1 MLRDNIRLF
10 QAALCCAGAI
20 AVSICLTT
28 EVVAQKKLE
37 KVTLGQVTSTSLTF
51 APVFAAE
58 TLGFFADEGIELQH
72 LNFQGGSVLQPQIA
86 NKQVMFGFTAVEL
99 AIISRQPGK
108 DPIPLVFFYNG
119 ARESI
124 WETVV
129 LDSSPIKSLNDLRG
143 KKIGIGATAN
153 ANVPLTRA
161 MLHDLGMDVIK
172 DYSFLPIGVGAPAFR
187 AVQNGDA
194 DAYNTFDS
202 NIATF
207 ETTGV
212 KLRKLEV
219 PQKYRELFSNGFVAH
234 RDTLRDKPELVVG
247 FGRALTKGII
257 VCEENP
263 SFCVRNFWKL
273 YPNAKP
279 QAVSDEE
286 AMKKGL
292 HVLQSRMQKYTYF
305 PPGAKREFGI
315 YSDKSWRDYV
325 DVLYEGG
332 ELSTKDISVTGLYS
346 NKFVPDFNNFD
357 LNAIRKK
364 AHSLN

>member
-1 MLRDNIRLF
+1 MSRAENRFFRVL
-10 QAALCCAGAI
+10 LCCVC
-20 AVSICLTT
+20 AVVGGVSLAKDAA
-28 EVVAQKKLE
+28 AQKKLE
-37 KVTLGQVTSTSLTF
+37 KVSLGQVTSTSLTF
-51 APVFAAE
+51 APIFAAE
-58 TLGFFADEGIELQH
+58 TLGYFADEGIELQH
-72 LNFQGGSVLQPQIA
+72 LNFKGGAVLQPQIA
-86 NKQVMFGFTAVEL
+86 NKQVTFGFTAVEL
-99 AIISRQPGK
+99 AIMSRQPGK

-153 ANVPLTRA
+153 ANVPLTRV
-161 MLHDLGMDVIK
+161 MMHDFGMEMGK
-172 DYSFLPIGVGAPAFR
+172 DYSFLPIGVGASAFR
-187 AVQNGDA
+187 AVLNGDA

-219 PQKYRELFSNGFVAH
+219 PQKYREMFSNGFVAH

-257 VCEENP
+257 VCEESP
-263 SFCVRNFWKL
+263 SFCVKNFWKL

-279 QAVSDEE
+279 QAPSDEE
-286 AMKKGL
+286 ALKKGL
-292 HVLQSRMQKYTYF
+292 HVLRSRMQKYTYF
-305 PPGAKREFGI
+305 PSGAKREFGV
-315 YSDKSWRDYV
+315 YSDKAWRDYV
-325 DVLYEGG
+325 DVLFDGG
-332 ELSTKDISVTGLYS
+332 ELSTKDIDIKPIYTNEFVS
-346 NKFVPDFNNFD
+346 KFNEFNLD
-357 LNAIRKK
+357 DVRKK